1 MGETARSLLP
11 ALQVEEYNDLNEP
24 LYTAT
29 VIFKCFGK
37 DFSPIQVNAVAQIFK
52 KLIFY
57 RAITIVNLHKDG
69 RSTVIHLLDA
79 CFRANVLKDQHS
91 AEIFQEQPFITFCER
106 TTKKLENETLCQ
118 LCPSLH
124 CRMG

>member
-11 ALQVEEYNDLNEP
+11 TLQVEDYSDLNEP

-37 DFSPIQVNAVAQIFK
+37 DFSATQVNAVAVIFK

-57 RAITIVNLHKDG
+57 GAITIANLHKDG

-91 AEIFQEQPFITFCER
+91 AEIFQDTLLYITEQIE
-106 TTKKLENETLCQ
+106 L
-118 LCPSLH
+118 
-124 CRMG
+124 G